1 MTEVNKTLTEEENQI
16 RLQRALSDLK
26 LTGELAED
34 LAATNEMRADVLNVV
49 KEQFR
54 GSRIS
59 AGLVTA
65 ASALLKDIDEQH
77 LKRQKLDVEKT
88 SGDAAL
94 LIAQAAAAFLMNGN
108 PYLSQ
113 VGTDP
118 VPVDATVVATVDAQ
132 IPTVELV
139 EDHMYIGVQTLDYD
153 AFSPVDD
160 EDDDDDE

>member
-1 MTEVNKTLTEEENQI
+1 
-16 RLQRALSDLK
+16 
-26 LTGELAED
+26 
-34 LAATNEMRADVLNVV
+34 
-49 KEQFR
+49 
-54 GSRIS
+54 
-59 AGLVTA
+59 
-65 ASALLKDIDEQH
+65 
-77 LKRQKLDVEKT
+77 
-88 SGDAAL
+88 
-94 LIAQAAAAFLMNGN
+94 MNGN

-113 VGTDP
+113 AGTDP